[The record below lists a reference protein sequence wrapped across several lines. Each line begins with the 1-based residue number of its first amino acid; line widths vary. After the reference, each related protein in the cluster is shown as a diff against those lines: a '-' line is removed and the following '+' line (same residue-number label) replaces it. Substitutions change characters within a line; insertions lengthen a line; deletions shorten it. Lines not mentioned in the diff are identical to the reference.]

1 LFGGA
6 SGMKRDMELVRT
18 LLLKVEELPI
28 GAGHVVG
35 IDWSD
40 EFFNVPG
47 YDRDTAIKHFDLLM
61 DAGFIA
67 APSSQGMTQFILTGL
82 SWQGHEFIDS
92 IRNPEVW
99 GKTKAGMKAVGGFG
113 LDLMVQLAKAEG
125 KRLITEKLG
134 IPL

>member
-1 LFGGA
+1 
-6 SGMKRDMELVRT
+6 MKRDMELVRT
-18 LLLKVEELPI
+18 LLLKVEGMSIPP
-28 GAGHVVG
+28 GQVFG

-40 EFFNVPG
+40 EFFEIED
-47 YDRDTAIKHFDLLM
+47 YDRDTAIKHFELLM
-61 DAGFIA
+61 QAGFIA
-67 APSSQGMTQFILTGL
+67 APSSQGMTQFYLTGL
-82 SWQGHEFIDS
+82 TWEGHEFIDS

-99 GKTKAGMKAVGGFG
+99 TRTKAGMRAVGGFG